1 MILHPRKAQPAESVR
16 SDTDDRLWYRWHGC
30 SRHPCAR
37 TRAGSSLGRV
47 YQFRQDGG
55 RRLGVMAVT
64 RLPSHDC
71 SVGRLQSAHEQ
82 FIDFDRITPY
92 PFAEG

>member
-1 MILHPRKAQPAESVR
+1 MAVLA
-16 SDTDDRLWYRWHGC
+16 Y
-30 SRHPCAR
+30 PCAR

-47 YQFRQDGG
+47 YQFQQHGG

-64 RLPSHDC
+64 RLRSNDC
-71 SVGRLQSAHEQ
+71 SVGRLRLAHEQ

-92 PFAEG
+92 PFGEG